1 MQCYNE
7 RLCAPVIKACGP
19 GADLKLSKKGGGG
32 GVVKTWAEG
41 IMGLIELLESEGTVQ
56 GCRRAIQAHNS

>member
-1 MQCYNE
+1 MCSSDQSLWT
-7 RLCAPVIKACGP
+7 RGRSKALQKRRG
-19 GADLKLSKKGGGG
+19 GGGG